1 MKTYELTGQDLSL
14 VLEPNVFVD
23 EVHLP
28 TNTLMKVRVE
38 SAGFCGSAVFDVDAK
53 ELGRMALALDA
64 MYETLKGETEIR
76 EPYGFEQFLRFVG
89 NGRGQIWVTGFLCG
103 GFHGLDTQQL
113 RFENVTDQTCL
124 YSFARELRED
134 FAKYAK

>member
-1 MKTYELTGQDLSL
+1 MKTYTLTGQDFSL
-14 VLEPNVFVD
+14 VLEPNVYED

-28 TNTLMKVRVE
+28 TNTLMKVKVE
-38 SAGFCGSAVFDVDAK
+38 STGFSGNGVFDVDAK
-53 ELGRMALALDA
+53 ELGQMALALDE
-64 MYETLKGETEIR
+64 MYETLKGEAEIR

-124 YSFARELRED
+124 CVFARELRED
-134 FAKYAK
+134 FPKCVK